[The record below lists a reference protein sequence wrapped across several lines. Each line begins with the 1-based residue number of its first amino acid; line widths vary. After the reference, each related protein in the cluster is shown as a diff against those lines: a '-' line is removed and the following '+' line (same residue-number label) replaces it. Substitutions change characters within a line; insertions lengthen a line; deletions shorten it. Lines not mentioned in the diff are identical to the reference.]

1 MGDVT
6 DLAAYRARGA
16 ARTQAAETAGAPVR
30 AEVYFDLAS
39 PFTYLAAER
48 VHRAFGTLAWIPA
61 CSRVLRHDTRSLQGE
76 RRAADARAARCGSR
90 SSGPSAGPWT
100 SRRRCGQRVTRPP
113 RVGRPSFVI
122 AASRLAWAGGF
133 DLDDPARDRRGGRG
147 REPPAGGVAAGGAR
161 RGRDAAIEAAAH
173 AIAAA
178 GADRLPAFRV
188 GRAVFAGED
197 RHRCRGRLRRVERPG
212 GRERQSQPGG

>member
-16 ARTQAAETAGAPVR
+16 ARTQAAGRAGAPMQ
-30 AEVYFDLAS
+30 AEFYFDLAS

-48 VHRAFGTLAWIPA
+48 VHRAFGTLAWVPA
-61 CSRVLRHDTRSLQGE
+61 CARVVRRDGRSLDRE
-76 RRAADARAARCGSR
+76 RRAADARAAALRLPLVWPER
-90 SSGPSAGPWT
+90 WPMDVAGAM
-100 SRRRCGQRVTRPP
+100 RAAAHAAAE
-113 RVGRPSFVI
+113 GRAAEFVI

-133 DLDDPARDRRGGRG
+133 DLEDPGVIAEAAAAANLPPEASLLAARD
-147 REPPAGGVAAGGAR
+147 AR
-161 RGRDAAIEAAAH
+161 RDAAIESAAH
-173 AIAAA
+173 AILAA

-197 RHRCRGRLRRVERPG
+197 RIAAAAAYARSSGARGA
-212 GRERQSQPGG
+212 

>member
-48 VHRAFGTLAWIPA
+48 VHRAFGALVWIPGA
-61 CSRVLRHDTRSLQGE
+61 SRVLRRDAAGVERE
-76 RRAADARAARCGSR
+76 RRAADARAAALRLPLVWPER
-90 SSGPSAGPWT
+90 WPMDVPAAM
-100 SRRRCGQRVTRPP
+100 RAAAHAAAE
-113 RVGRPSFVI
+113 GRAAEFVI

-133 DLDDPARDRRGGRG
+133 DLGNPHVIA
-147 REPPAGGVAAGGAR
+147 
-161 RGRDAAIEAAAH
+161 EAAA
-173 AIAAA
+173 AANLLPEASLLAAGDAGLDRGIESAALSIAAA

-188 GRAVFAGED
+188 GRAVFDGED
-197 RHRCRGRLRRVERPG
+197 GIAAAAAYARSSARGA
-212 GRERQSQPGG
+212 

>member
-16 ARTQAAETAGAPVR
+16 ARTQAAETGAAPLR
-30 AEVYFDLAS
+30 AAFYFDLAS

-48 VHRAFGTLAWIPA
+48 VHRAFEALAWVPA
-61 CSRVLRHDTRSLQGE
+61 SSRVFRRDGGNLQSE
-76 RRAADARAARCGSR
+76 RRAADARAAALRLPLVWPER
-90 SSGPSAGPWT
+90 WPMDVAGAM
-100 SRRRCGQRVTRPP
+100 RAAAHAAAEDRAAE
-113 RVGRPSFVI
+113 FVI
-122 AASRLAWAGGF
+122 AASRLVWAGGF
-133 DLDDPARDRRGGRG
+133 ELEDPHVLAEAAAAANVLPEASLLAARD
-147 REPPAGGVAAGGAR
+147 AR
-161 RGRDAAIEAAAH
+161 YDSAIESAAH

-197 RHRCRGRLRRVERPG
+197 RIAAAAAYARSSARGA
-212 GRERQSQPGG
+212 